1 MKYRLHWLDGRTE
14 VVEGETIEAAFTAA
28 GHLAGAVR
36 ALDHYKPIPADEKM
50 ADEDLEVYG
59 DTLDEPL
66 PDDFIDLIQSI

>member
-36 ALDHYKPIPADEKM
+36 ALDHWEVFFPDEM

-59 DTLDEPL
+59 DTLD
-66 PDDFIDLIQSI
+66 